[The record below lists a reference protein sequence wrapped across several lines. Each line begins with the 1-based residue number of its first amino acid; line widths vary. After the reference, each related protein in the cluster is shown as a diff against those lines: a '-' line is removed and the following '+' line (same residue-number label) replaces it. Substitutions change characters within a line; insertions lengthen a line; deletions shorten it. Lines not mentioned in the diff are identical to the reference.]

1 MIKKICVL
9 VQNIISKHNKTRDHK
24 MNLLMITDG
33 KRYMAL
39 YRNKKHI
46 SIIKGCFIKA

>member
-33 KRYMAL
+33 KGIWHYIAI
-39 YRNKKHI
+39 KII
-46 SIIKGCFIKA
+46 SASLKGVS